1 MGLAIHPSVHTVE
14 VGHSVELASVD
25 VVREDYIL
33 NEAPLSSDDGSTDIL
48 NDSPWPIYEGDI
60 EPDDIIAH
68 QHSNDF
74 TWMPSEEDNTD
85 IMILPIPKKTIE
97 TSPITQP
104 TLDKKGKTTT
114 PNGLPNPVT

>member
-48 NDSPWPIYEGDI
+48 NDSPWGDI

-74 TWMPSEEDNTD
+74 TWIPLKEDNTD
-85 IMILPIPKKTIE
+85 TILLPSPKKTIRA
-97 TSPITQP
+97 SPIAQSTP
-104 TLDKKGKTTT
+104 EKKQDQS
-114 PNGLPNPVT
+114 PMDYPIR

>member
-1 MGLAIHPSVHTVE
+1 MGLAIHSSVQTVE
-14 VGHSVELASVD
+14 VGHLVELASVD
-25 VVREDYIL
+25 AVREDYIL
-33 NEAPLSSDDGSTDIL
+33 NEAPLSSDDGSTDVL
-48 NDSPWPIYEGDI
+48 NDSPWPMYGGDI

-85 IMILPIPKKTIE
+85 IMILPIPKKTIK

-104 TLDKKGKTTT
+104 TLDKKAR
-114 PNGLPNPVT
+114 PQPPMDYPIR